1 MKKWMIPGIGA
12 AAVVL
17 VIAVVVLTSGGK
29 ADTGTPAGVT
39 AAYLDAMKSGDYA
52 KAYQYA
58 KKMCWQK
65 LMHRWSMKSGEKKSR
80 ITRLLWR

>member
-12 AAVVL
+12 VAVVL

-39 AAYLDAMKSGDYA
+39 AAYLDAMK
-52 KAYQYA
+52 
-58 KKMCWQK
+58 
-65 LMHRWSMKSGEKKSR
+65 
-80 ITRLLWR
+80 